1 MMPTQVSSS
10 IERCAPPHIFLPPSA
25 TGAESSPSRRAI
37 SFSHWTHFTAIPFNT
52 PPGQLKASLLCKAS
66 GTAVRYNPPASEW
79 TYLGADQPVIL
90 QAPEPRMAWREW
102 SRQKAPR
109 SSSPLSQSSTSS
121 SSEAGETF
129 EFHKQTVKQLCNKSQ
144 LTSSIMKASNGEH
157 IALVSTANKFGLE
170 GLSCAEL
177 PSAFDSDEE
186 ED

>member
-1 MMPTQVSSS
+1 
-10 IERCAPPHIFLPPSA
+10 
-25 TGAESSPSRRAI
+25 
-37 SFSHWTHFTAIPFNT
+37 
-52 PPGQLKASLLCKAS
+52 
-66 GTAVRYNPPASEW
+66 
-79 TYLGADQPVIL
+79 
-90 QAPEPRMAWREW
+90 MAWREW
-102 SRQKAPR
+102 SRQRAPR

-144 LTSSIMKASNGEH
+144 LTSLIKKASNGEH

-170 GLSCAEL
+170 GLSCADL